1 MYSKYRP
8 SLYSTYCLVFLLIYE
23 LKHFMHLPA
32 ILFKIYFNS
41 RMNNNY
47 RDDHKVLKWNLMT
60 DETSEVSIAMYAY
73 ITYN

>member
-1 MYSKYRP
+1 
-8 SLYSTYCLVFLLIYE
+8 
-23 LKHFMHLPA
+23 MHLPA